1 MDFLMAAQVGLHVHW
16 SWGKEGV
23 PSNGGRTHGNNRA
36 RNGCAG
42 DASVTALPENMI

>member
-1 MDFLMAAQVGLHVHW
+1 MHFLMAAQAELHMYW

-23 PSNGGRTHGNNRA
+23 PSSGGGTHGNNRA

-42 DASVTALPENMI
+42 DTSVTALPENMV